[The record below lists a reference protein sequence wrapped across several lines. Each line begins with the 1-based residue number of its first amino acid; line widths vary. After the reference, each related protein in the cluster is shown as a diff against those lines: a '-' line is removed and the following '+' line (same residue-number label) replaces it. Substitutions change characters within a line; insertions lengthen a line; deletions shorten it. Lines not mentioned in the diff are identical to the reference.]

1 MFLNLK
7 KMKWNSVN
15 LTFFLKSWWW
25 TLHFHWMIRLL
36 HSITDCILYRLNY
49 IQKVHRPYKHIKQ
62 IESSHSVSIHFRFAL
77 LQWWNAEGKQINF
90 AIHTNLK
97 DPCMQAL
104 LQSWILLGSLPINQT
119 FVNYKQGVTISAL
132 MRVTATWEHQ
142 QPDDGKSF
150 EWEIAGVK
158 NWQMI

>member
-1 MFLNLK
+1 
-7 KMKWNSVN
+7 MKWNSVN
-15 LTFFLKSWWW
+15 LTFFFKSWWW

-49 IQKVHRPYKHIKQ
+49 IQKVHRSYKHIKQ
-62 IESSHSVSIHFRFAL
+62 IESSHLVSIHFRFAL

-104 LQSWILLGSLPINQT
+104 LQSWILLGSLPIKHLSTINKVWQLALWCELQQHENT
-119 FVNYKQGVTISAL
+119 NSPMMANPLSGKLQVSKTGKWFNMSRGTVT
-132 MRVTATWEHQ
+132 
-142 QPDDGKSF
+142 
-150 EWEIAGVK
+150 
-158 NWQMI
+158 